1 MSKIQ
6 KVVLIVSLASLLA
19 GAFGFQAAAVW
30 AAPAAAPASIASAAS
45 HSGFVSESQLWREFY
60 HAVER
65 HNALIAVQ
73 LLRVINVRH
82 EHRVGLPR

>member
-1 MSKIQ
+1 MSRMRN
-6 KVVLIVSLASLLA
+6 VVLIVALLAVLA
-19 GAFGFQAAAVW
+19 GALSFQVAPVR

-45 HSGFVSESQLWREFY
+45 HSGFVSEEQLWREFY

-73 LLRVINVRH
+73 LLRVINMRH